1 MKPILEVEKL
11 AVRFG
16 AHHAVKNLSF
26 AVQQNEMLALVGES
40 GCGKSTTALAIMRL
54 LPSVATLEG
63 RIEFEGR
70 DLIGLSKPSM
80 RSIRGNAISMI
91 FQEPMTCLNPVLSV
105 GQQVVEVLRQHEPL
119 SREAAWKRTVE
130 LLDLVKLPEP
140 ARRVHDYPHNL
151 SGGQRQRVMIAMA
164 VACRPRLLIADE
176 PTTALDVT
184 IQAQILRLLDSL
196 RRDLSMSVLLITHD
210 LGVVGQYANR
220 VAVMYSGETVE
231 DGATQRIFTQPR
243 HPYTKGLLGA
253 SLTLD
258 ENLHY
263 RKRRLTEIRSHID
276 PATGRRDF
284 SLSDERV
291 ASAPNIVFTR
301 SPYVRPPA
309 SIATGT
315 AADAA
320 AEKPPLLSVRDLSTR
335 YEGKGNVV
343 DGVSFDIGHDETVGL
358 VGESG
363 CGKSTLSRTL
373 LRLLPSSSGT
383 IHLDGTDVTHLS
395 GSKLRAI
402 RPHVQMI
409 FQDPY
414 ASLNPRQRV
423 IDILD
428 AALIVHGVGDKFE
441 RRRRIADITDRV
453 GLAAS
458 SLQRFPHEFSGG
470 QRQRIGIARALVL
483 QPKLVICDEPVS
495 ALDVSIRAQVLNLLV
510 ELKQSLGLSY
520 LFISHDLSVVRY
532 IADRVLVMNAGKIV
546 ESGDHDTIW
555 SRPAHAY
562 TRSLIDAVP
571 KPAFAGRVHGSQ
583 AAPRPDDVD
592 LPFSFYR
599 FAI

>member
-1 MKPILEVEKL
+1 MMKPILEVDRL

-16 AHHAVKNLSF
+16 AQRAVSNLSF
-26 AVQQNEMLALVGES
+26 TVHENEMLALVGES
-40 GCGKSTTALAIMRL
+40 GCGKSTTALAIMQL
-54 LPSVATLEG
+54 LPSSATLEG
-63 RIEFEGR
+63 RIDFEGR
-70 DLIGLSKPSM
+70 DLVGLSKQTL

-91 FQEPMTCLNPVLSV
+91 FQEPMTCLNPVMTV
-105 GQQVVEVLRQHEPL
+105 GAQIVEVLRRHEPL
-119 SREAAWKRTVE
+119 SADAAWKRATE
-130 LLDLVKLPEP
+130 LLDLVRLPEP
-140 ARRVHDYPHNL
+140 ASRAHDYPHSL

-184 IQAQILRLLDSL
+184 IQAQILQLLDSL
-196 RRDLSMSVLLITHD
+196 RRDLSMAVLLITHD

-220 VAVMYSGETVE
+220 VAVMYSGEAVE
-231 DGATQRIFTQPR
+231 DGTTQRIFTQPR

-258 ENLHY
+258 QNLHY
-263 RKRRLTEIRSHID
+263 RTRRLTEIRSHID
-276 PATGRRDF
+276 TDTGLRDF
-284 SLSDERV
+284 SLSDERI

-301 SPYVRPPA
+301 SPYVRAP
-309 SIATGT
+309 
-315 AADAA
+315 AADTRA
-320 AEKPPLLSVRDLSTR
+320 PLLAVRDLVTR
-335 YEGKGNVV
+335 YDGKGNVV
-343 DGVSFDIGHDETVGL
+343 DGVSFDVGHDETVGL

-363 CGKSTLSRTL
+363 CGKSTLSRTI
-373 LRLLPSSSGT
+373 LRLIQSTSGY
-383 IHLDGTDVTHLS
+383 ISLDGQDITHLG

-402 RPHVQMI
+402 RPKIQMI

-423 IDILD
+423 LDILD
-428 AALIVHGVGDKFE
+428 AALIVHGVADKQE

-453 GLAAS
+453 GLAS
-458 SLQRFPHEFSGG
+458 KSLQRFAHEFSGG

-495 ALDVSIRAQVLNLLV
+495 ALDVSTRAQVLNLLV

-532 IADRVLVMNAGKIV
+532 IADRVLVMNTGKIV
-546 ESGDHDTIW
+546 ESGDHESIW
-555 SRPAHAY
+555 PRPAHAY

-571 KPAFAGRVHGSQ
+571 KPAFSRHKHDNT
-583 AAPRPDDVD
+583 APRQDDVD

-599 FAI
+599 FAV

>member
-1 MKPILEVEKL
+1 
-11 AVRFG
+11 
-16 AHHAVKNLSF
+16 
-26 AVQQNEMLALVGES
+26 
-40 GCGKSTTALAIMRL
+40 
-54 LPSVATLEG
+54 
-63 RIEFEGR
+63 
-70 DLIGLSKPSM
+70 
-80 RSIRGNAISMI
+80 
-91 FQEPMTCLNPVLSV
+91 
-105 GQQVVEVLRQHEPL
+105 
-119 SREAAWKRTVE
+119 
-130 LLDLVKLPEP
+130 
-140 ARRVHDYPHNL
+140 
-151 SGGQRQRVMIAMA
+151 MA
-164 VACRPRLLIADE
+164 
-176 PTTALDVT
+176 
-184 IQAQILRLLDSL
+184 
-196 RRDLSMSVLLITHD
+196 VLLITHD

-231 DGATQRIFTQPR
+231 DGTTQRIFTHPR

-258 ENLHY
+258 QNLHY
-263 RKRRLTEIRSHID
+263 RTRRLTEIRSHID
-276 PATGRRDF
+276 TDTGLRYF
-284 SLSDERV
+284 SLSDERI

-309 SIATGT
+309 
-315 AADAA
+315 AD
-320 AEKPPLLSVRDLSTR
+320 KRPPLLSVRDLMTS
-335 YEGKGNVV
+335 YPDKGNAV
-343 DGVSFDIGHDETVGL
+343 DGVSFDVGHDETVGL

-363 CGKSTLSRTL
+363 CGKSTLSRTI
-373 LRLLPSSSGT
+373 LRLIPSASGT
-383 IHLDGTDVTHLS
+383 INLDDQDITHLG

-402 RPHVQMI
+402 RPKIQMI

-423 IDILD
+423 LDILD
-428 AALIVHGVGDKFE
+428 AALVVHGVSDKHE

-453 GLAAS
+453 GLAS
-458 SLQRFPHEFSGG
+458 KSLQRFAHEFSGG

-532 IADRVLVMNAGKIV
+532 IADRVLVMNSGKIV
-546 ESGDHDTIW
+546 ESGDHESIW

-571 KPAFAGRVHGSQ
+571 KPAFARRVNDKT
-583 AAPRPDDVD
+583 APLQDDVD

>member
-1 MKPILEVEKL
+1 
-11 AVRFG
+11 
-16 AHHAVKNLSF
+16 
-26 AVQQNEMLALVGES
+26 
-40 GCGKSTTALAIMRL
+40 
-54 LPSVATLEG
+54 
-63 RIEFEGR
+63 
-70 DLIGLSKPSM
+70 
-80 RSIRGNAISMI
+80 
-91 FQEPMTCLNPVLSV
+91 
-105 GQQVVEVLRQHEPL
+105 VLRRHEPL
-119 SREAAWKRTVE
+119 SAGAAWQRAVE
-130 LLDLVKLPEP
+130 LLDLVRLPEP
-140 ARRVHDYPHNL
+140 ASRANDYPHNL

-184 IQAQILRLLDSL
+184 IQAQILQLLDSL
-196 RRDLSMSVLLITHD
+196 RRDLSMAVLLITHD

-231 DGATQRIFTQPR
+231 DGTTQRIFTHPR

-258 ENLHY
+258 QNLHY
-263 RKRRLTEIRSHID
+263 RTRRLTEIRSHID
-276 PATGRRDF
+276 TDTGERDF
-284 SLSDERV
+284 SLSDERL

-309 SIATGT
+309 
-315 AADAA
+315 AD
-320 AEKPPLLSVRDLSTR
+320 ERPPLLSVRDLVTS
-335 YEGKGNVV
+335 YPGKGNAV
-343 DGVSFDIGHDETVGL
+343 DGVSFDVGHDETVGL

-363 CGKSTLSRTL
+363 CGKSTLSRTI
-373 LRLLPSSSGT
+373 LRLIPSASGT
-383 IHLDGTDVTHLS
+383 INLDDQDITHLG

-402 RPHVQMI
+402 RPKIQMI

-423 IDILD
+423 LDILD
-428 AALIVHGVGDKFE
+428 AALVVHGVSDKHE

-453 GLAAS
+453 GLAS
-458 SLQRFPHEFSGG
+458 KSLQRFAHEFSGG

-532 IADRVLVMNAGKIV
+532 IADRVLVMNSGKIV
-546 ESGDHDTIW
+546 ESGDHESIW

-571 KPAFAGRVHGSQ
+571 KPAFARRVNDKT
-583 AAPRPDDVD
+583 APFQDDVD

>member
-1 MKPILEVEKL
+1 MTTHSILEVDRL

-16 AHHAVKNLSF
+16 TQYAVKDLNF
-26 AVQQNEMLALVGES
+26 AVHENEMLALVGES
-40 GCGKSTTALAIMRL
+40 GCGKSTTALAIMQL
-54 LPSVATLEG
+54 LPASAVLDG
-63 RIEFEGR
+63 RIDFEGR
-70 DLIGLSKPSM
+70 DLIGLSKPAM

-91 FQEPMTCLNPVLSV
+91 FQEPMTCLNPVLTV
-105 GQQVVEVLRQHEPL
+105 GQQIVEVLRRHEPL
-119 SREAAWKRTVE
+119 SAGAAWNRAVE

-140 ARRVHDYPHNL
+140 ARRAHDYPHNL

-184 IQAQILRLLDSL
+184 IQAQILQLLDSL
-196 RRDLSMSVLLITHD
+196 RHELSMAVLLITHD

-231 DGATQRIFTQPR
+231 DGATHRIFTQPH
-243 HPYTKGLLGA
+243 HPYTRGLLGA

-258 ENLHY
+258 QNLHY
-263 RKRRLTEIRSHID
+263 RKRRLTEIRSHVD
-276 PATGRRDF
+276 TNTGQRNF

-291 ASAPNIVFTR
+291 ETAPNIVFTR
-301 SPYVRPPA
+301 SAYVHPVDATVPPA
-309 SIATGT
+309 NQQ
-315 AADAA
+315 
-320 AEKPPLLSVRDLSTR
+320 PLLAVRDLVVR
-335 YEGKGNVV
+335 YDGKNGNAV
-343 DGVSFDIGHDETVGL
+343 DGVSFDVGHDETVGL

-363 CGKSTLSRTL
+363 CGKSTLSRAI
-373 LRLLPSSSGT
+373 LRLIPSAAGVIT
-383 IHLDGTDVTHLS
+383 LDGKDITHVTGRH
-395 GSKLRAI
+395 LRAI
-402 RPHVQMI
+402 RPQVQMI

-414 ASLNPRQRV
+414 ASLNPRQSV
-423 IDILD
+423 NDIFN
-428 AALIVHGVGDKFE
+428 AALIVHGVADKHE
-441 RRRRIADITDRV
+441 RQRRITDITDRV
-453 GLAAS
+453 GLAAK

-470 QRQRIGIARALVL
+470 QRQRIGIARALIL
-483 QPKLVICDEPVS
+483 RPKLVICDEPVS

-532 IADRVLVMNAGKIV
+532 IADRVLVMNTGRIV
-546 ESGDHDTIW
+546 ESGDQDTIW

-571 KPAFAGRVHGSQ
+571 KPTFSSRFHGN
-583 AAPRPDDVD
+583 AVPREEEAD
-592 LPFSFYR
+592 LPFSYYR

>member
-1 MKPILEVEKL
+1 MKPILEVDRL

-16 AHHAVKNLSF
+16 AQHAVNNLRF
-26 AVQQNEMLALVGES
+26 TVHENEMLALVGES
-40 GCGKSTTALAIMRL
+40 GCGKSTTALAIMQL
-54 LPSVATLEG
+54 LPSSATLEG
-63 RIEFEGR
+63 RIDFEGR
-70 DLIGLSKPSM
+70 DLVGLSKPTM

-91 FQEPMTCLNPVLSV
+91 FQEPMTCLNPVMTV
-105 GQQVVEVLRQHEPL
+105 GNQIVEVLRRHEPL
-119 SREAAWKRTVE
+119 SADAAWKRATE
-130 LLDLVKLPEP
+130 LLDLVRLPEP
-140 ARRVHDYPHNL
+140 AKRAHDYPHSL

-184 IQAQILRLLDSL
+184 IQAQILQLLDSL
-196 RRDLSMSVLLITHD
+196 RRDLSMAVLLITHD

-220 VAVMYSGETVE
+220 VAVMYSGEAVE

-258 ENLHY
+258 QDLHY
-263 RKRRLTEIRSHID
+263 RTRRLTEIRTHID
-276 PATGRRDF
+276 TDTGLRDF
-284 SLSDERV
+284 SLSDERI

-301 SPYVRPPA
+301 SPYVRA
-309 SIATGT
+309 A
-315 AADAA
+315 AADNRA
-320 AEKPPLLSVRDLSTR
+320 PLLAVRDLVTR
-335 YEGKGNVV
+335 YDKGNVV
-343 DGVSFDIGHDETVGL
+343 DGVSFDVGHDETVGL

-363 CGKSTLSRTL
+363 CGKSTLSRTI
-373 LRLLPSSSGT
+373 LRLIQSTSGT
-383 IHLDGTDVTHLS
+383 ISLDGEDITHLG

-402 RPHVQMI
+402 RPKIQMI
-409 FQDPY
+409 FQDPH

-423 IDILD
+423 LDILN
-428 AALIVHGVGDKFE
+428 AALIVHGVADKHE

-453 GLAAS
+453 GLAS
-458 SLQRFPHEFSGG
+458 KSLQRFAHEFSGG

-532 IADRVLVMNAGKIV
+532 IADRVLVMNTGKIV
-546 ESGDHDTIW
+546 ESGDHESIW

-571 KPAFAGRVHGSQ
+571 KPAFSRHRPDNT
-583 AAPRPDDVD
+583 APRQDDVD

-599 FAI
+599 FAV

>member
-1 MKPILEVEKL
+1 MMKPILEVDQL

-16 AHHAVKNLSF
+16 AQHAVNNLSF
-26 AVQQNEMLALVGES
+26 TVHENEMLALVGES
-40 GCGKSTTALAIMRL
+40 GCGKSTTALAIMQL
-54 LPSVATLEG
+54 LPSSATLEG
-63 RIEFEGR
+63 RIDFEGR
-70 DLIGLSKPSM
+70 DLVGLSKPTM

-91 FQEPMTCLNPVLSV
+91 FQEPMTCLNPVMTV
-105 GQQVVEVLRQHEPL
+105 GNQIVEVLRRHEPL
-119 SREAAWKRTVE
+119 SADAACKRATE
-130 LLDLVKLPEP
+130 LLDLVRLPEP
-140 ARRVHDYPHNL
+140 AKRAHDYPHSL

-184 IQAQILRLLDSL
+184 IQAQILQLLDSL
-196 RRDLSMSVLLITHD
+196 RRDLSMAVLLITHD

-220 VAVMYSGETVE
+220 VAVMYSGEAVE

-258 ENLHY
+258 QDLHY
-263 RKRRLTEIRSHID
+263 RTRRLTEIRTHID
-276 PATGRRDF
+276 TDTGLRDF
-284 SLSDERV
+284 SLSDERI

-301 SPYVRPPA
+301 SPYVRA
-309 SIATGT
+309 A
-315 AADAA
+315 AADNRA
-320 AEKPPLLSVRDLSTR
+320 PLLAVRDLVTR
-335 YEGKGNVV
+335 YDKGNVV
-343 DGVSFDIGHDETVGL
+343 DGVSFDVGHDETVGL

-363 CGKSTLSRTL
+363 CGKSTLSRTI
-373 LRLLPSSSGT
+373 LRLIQSTSGT
-383 IHLDGTDVTHLS
+383 ISLDGEDITHLG

-402 RPHVQMI
+402 RPKIQMI
-409 FQDPY
+409 FQDPH

-423 IDILD
+423 LDILN
-428 AALIVHGVGDKFE
+428 AALIVHGVADKHE

-453 GLAAS
+453 GLAS
-458 SLQRFPHEFSGG
+458 KSLQRFAHEFSGG

-532 IADRVLVMNAGKIV
+532 IADRVLVMNTGKIV
-546 ESGDHDTIW
+546 ESGDHESIW

-571 KPAFAGRVHGSQ
+571 KPAFSRHRPDNT
-583 AAPRPDDVD
+583 APRQDDVD

-599 FAI
+599 FAV

>member
-1 MKPILEVEKL
+1 MMKPILEVDRL

-16 AHHAVKNLSF
+16 AQHAVSNLSF
-26 AVQQNEMLALVGES
+26 TVHENEMLALVGES
-40 GCGKSTTALAIMRL
+40 GCGKSTTALAIMQL
-54 LPSVATLEG
+54 LPSSATLEG
-63 RIEFEGR
+63 RIDFEGR
-70 DLIGLSKPSM
+70 DLVGLSKPTM

-91 FQEPMTCLNPVLSV
+91 FQEPMTCLNPVMTV
-105 GQQVVEVLRQHEPL
+105 GAQIVEVLRRHEPL
-119 SREAAWKRTVE
+119 SAAAAWKRATE
-130 LLDLVKLPEP
+130 LLDLVRLPEP
-140 ARRVHDYPHNL
+140 AKRAHDYPHSL

-184 IQAQILRLLDSL
+184 IQAQILQLLDSL
-196 RRDLSMSVLLITHD
+196 RRDLSMAVLLITHD

-220 VAVMYSGETVE
+220 VAVMYSGEAVE
-231 DGATQRIFTQPR
+231 DGTTQRIFTQPR

-258 ENLHY
+258 QNLHY
-263 RKRRLTEIRSHID
+263 RTRRLTEIRSHID
-276 PATGRRDF
+276 TDTGLRDF
-284 SLSDERV
+284 SLSDERI

-301 SPYVRPPA
+301 SPYVRAA
-309 SIATGT
+309 SANIR
-315 AADAA
+315 
-320 AEKPPLLSVRDLSTR
+320 EPLLAVRDLVTR
-335 YEGKGNVV
+335 YDGKGNVV
-343 DGVSFDIGHDETVGL
+343 DGVSFDVGHDETVGL

-363 CGKSTLSRTL
+363 CGKSTLSRTI
-373 LRLLPSSSGT
+373 LRLIQSTSGS
-383 IHLDGTDVTHLS
+383 ISLDGQDITHLG

-402 RPHVQMI
+402 RPKIQMI

-423 IDILD
+423 LDILD
-428 AALIVHGVGDKFE
+428 AALIVHGVEDKQE

-453 GLAAS
+453 GLAS
-458 SLQRFPHEFSGG
+458 RSLQRFAHEFSGG

-532 IADRVLVMNAGKIV
+532 IADRVLVMNTGKIV
-546 ESGDHDTIW
+546 ESGDHESIW

-571 KPAFAGRVHGSQ
+571 KPAFSRHRHDNT
-583 AAPRPDDVD
+583 APRQDDVD

-599 FAI
+599 FAV

>member
-1 MKPILEVEKL
+1 MTPLLKVDRL

-16 AHHAVKNLSF
+16 AQHAVKNLNF
-26 AVQQNEMLALVGES
+26 TVHENEMLALVGES

-54 LPSVATLEG
+54 LPSTATLEG
-63 RIEFEGR
+63 RIEFAGR
-70 DLIGLSKPSM
+70 NLIALSKRAM
-80 RSIRGNAISMI
+80 RCLRGNAISMI
-91 FQEPMTCLNPVLSV
+91 FQEPMTSLNPVLTI
-105 GQQVVEVLRQHEPL
+105 GQQVAEVLRQHEPL
-119 SREAAWKRTVE
+119 SRRAAALRAIE

-140 ARRVHDYPHNL
+140 ARRAQEFPHNL

-184 IQAQILRLLDSL
+184 IQAQILQLLDSL
-196 RRDLSMSVLLITHD
+196 RRDLSMAVLLITHD
-210 LGVVGQYANR
+210 LGVVGQHADR
-220 VAVMYSGETVE
+220 VTVMYAGESLE

-243 HPYTKGLLGA
+243 HPYTRGLLGA

-258 ENLHY
+258 QSLHY
-263 RKRRLTEIRSHID
+263 RTRRLTEIRSHLD
-276 PATGRRDF
+276 TRTGRRDF
-284 SLSDERV
+284 WLSREREENAPDLVLARDLKVRESLARDHS
-291 ASAPNIVFTR
+291 
-301 SPYVRPPA
+301 
-309 SIATGT
+309 
-315 AADAA
+315 
-320 AEKPPLLSVRDLSTR
+320 PLLAVRNLVTR
-335 YEGKGNVV
+335 YPDGRNAV
-343 DGVSFDIGHDETVGL
+343 DGVSFEIGHDETVGL

-373 LRLLPSSSGT
+373 LRLIPSASGT
-383 IHLDGTDVTHLS
+383 ISLDGTDITHLT
-395 GSKLRAI
+395 GGKLRAI
-402 RPHVQMI
+402 RPQVQMI

-423 IDILD
+423 FDILD
-428 AALIVHGVGDKFE
+428 AALIVQGVAEKQE

-453 GLAAS
+453 GLAAK

-532 IADRVLVMNAGKIV
+532 IADRVLVMNAGRIV
-546 ESGDHDTIW
+546 ESGEHDAIW
-555 SRPAHAY
+555 SRPTHAY

-571 KPAFAGRVHGSQ
+571 KPTFRGLVQTRDT
-583 AAPRPDDVD
+583 APFQGDVD
-592 LPFSFYR
+592 LPVSSQT
-599 FAI
+599 

>member
-1 MKPILEVEKL
+1 MMKPILEVDQL

-16 AHHAVKNLSF
+16 AQHAVNNLSF
-26 AVQQNEMLALVGES
+26 TVHENEMLALVGES
-40 GCGKSTTALAIMRL
+40 GCGKSTTALAIMQL
-54 LPSVATLEG
+54 LPSSATLEG
-63 RIEFEGR
+63 RIDFEGR
-70 DLIGLSKPSM
+70 DLVGLSKPTM

-91 FQEPMTCLNPVLSV
+91 FQEPMTCLNPVMTV
-105 GQQVVEVLRQHEPL
+105 GNQIVEVLRRHEPL
-119 SREAAWKRTVE
+119 SADAAWKRATE
-130 LLDLVKLPEP
+130 LLDLVRLPEP
-140 ARRVHDYPHNL
+140 AKRAHDYPHSL

-184 IQAQILRLLDSL
+184 IQAQILQLLDSL
-196 RRDLSMSVLLITHD
+196 RRDLSMAVLLITHD

-220 VAVMYSGETVE
+220 VAVMYSGEAVE

-258 ENLHY
+258 QDLHY
-263 RKRRLTEIRSHID
+263 RTRRLTEIRTHID
-276 PATGRRDF
+276 TDTGLRDF
-284 SLSDERV
+284 SLSDERI

-301 SPYVRPPA
+301 SPYVRA
-309 SIATGT
+309 A
-315 AADAA
+315 AADNRA
-320 AEKPPLLSVRDLSTR
+320 PLLAVRDLVTR
-335 YEGKGNVV
+335 YDKGNVV
-343 DGVSFDIGHDETVGL
+343 DGVSFDVGHDETVGL

-363 CGKSTLSRTL
+363 CGKSTLSRTI
-373 LRLLPSSSGT
+373 LRLIQSTSGT
-383 IHLDGTDVTHLS
+383 ISLDGEDITHLG

-402 RPHVQMI
+402 RPKIQMI
-409 FQDPY
+409 FQDPHG
-414 ASLNPRQRV
+414 SLNPRQRV
-423 IDILD
+423 LDILN
-428 AALIVHGVGDKFE
+428 AALIVHGVADKHE

-453 GLAAS
+453 GLAS
-458 SLQRFPHEFSGG
+458 KSLQRFAHEFSGG

-532 IADRVLVMNAGKIV
+532 IADRVLVMNTGKIV
-546 ESGDHDTIW
+546 ESGDHESIW

-571 KPAFAGRVHGSQ
+571 KPAFSRHRPDNT
-583 AAPRPDDVD
+583 APRQDDVD

-599 FAI
+599 FAV

>member
-1 MKPILEVEKL
+1 MKHLLNVDKL
-11 AVRFG
+11 TVRFG
-16 AHHAVKNLSF
+16 EQRSVNDLSF
-26 AVQQNEMLALVGES
+26 TVHENEMLALVGES
-40 GCGKSTTALAIMRL
+40 GCGKSTTALAIMQL
-54 LPSVATLEG
+54 LPLAATLDG

-70 DLIGLSKPSM
+70 DLIGLSKPAM
-80 RSIRGNAISMI
+80 RSLRGNAISMI
-91 FQEPMTCLNPVLSV
+91 FQEPMSSLNPVMTI
-105 GQQVVEVLRQHEPL
+105 GQQVTEVLRQHEPL
-119 SREAAWKRTVE
+119 SREAAAKRAIE

-140 ARRVHDYPHNL
+140 ARRAQEFPHNL

-184 IQAQILRLLDSL
+184 IQAQILQLLDSL
-196 RRDLSMSVLLITHD
+196 RRDLSMAVLLITHD

-220 VAVMYSGETVE
+220 VTVMYGGESLE
-231 DGATQRIFTQPR
+231 DGTTRRIFTQPR
-243 HPYTKGLLGA
+243 HAYTKGLLGA

-258 ENLHY
+258 HDLHY

-276 PATGRRDF
+276 TRTGLRNF
-284 SLSDERV
+284 SLSRERV
-291 ASAPNIVFTR
+291 ENAADIVFTR
-301 SPYVRPPA
+301 SPYVRE
-309 SIATGT
+309 SSGGNT
-315 AADAA
+315 A
-320 AEKPPLLSVRDLSTR
+320 PLLAVRNLVTR
-335 YEGKGNVV
+335 YQGGRNAV
-343 DGVSFDIGHDETVGL
+343 DDVSFEIGHDETVGL

-363 CGKSTLSRTL
+363 CGKSTLSKTI
-373 LRLLPSSSGT
+373 LRLIPSTSGT
-383 IHLDGTDVTHLS
+383 ISLDGTDITHLNDR
-395 GSKLRAI
+395 KLRAI

-428 AALIVHGVGDKFE
+428 AALIVHGVADKHE
-441 RRRRIADITDRV
+441 RRRRITDITDRA
-453 GLAAS
+453 GLAAR
-458 SLQRFPHEFSGG
+458 SLHRFPHEFSGG

-532 IADRVLVMNAGKIV
+532 IADRVLVMNSGKIV
-546 ESGDHDTIW
+546 ESGDHDAIW

-571 KPAFAGRVHGSQ
+571 KPAFAGLDSG
-583 AAPRPDDVD
+583 A
-592 LPFSFYR
+592 
-599 FAI
+599 

>member
-1 MKPILEVEKL
+1 MMKPILEVDRL

-16 AHHAVKNLSF
+16 AQHAVNNLSF
-26 AVQQNEMLALVGES
+26 TVHENEMLALVGES
-40 GCGKSTTALAIMRL
+40 GCGKSTTALAIMQL
-54 LPSVATLEG
+54 LPSSATLEG
-63 RIEFEGR
+63 RIDFEGR
-70 DLIGLSKPSM
+70 DLVGLSKPTM

-91 FQEPMTCLNPVLSV
+91 FQEPMTCLNPVMTV
-105 GQQVVEVLRQHEPL
+105 GNQIVEVLRRHEPL
-119 SREAAWKRTVE
+119 SADAAWKRATE
-130 LLDLVKLPEP
+130 LLDLVRLPEP
-140 ARRVHDYPHNL
+140 AKRAHDYPHSL

-184 IQAQILRLLDSL
+184 IQAQILQLLDSL
-196 RRDLSMSVLLITHD
+196 RRDLSMAVLLITHD

-220 VAVMYSGETVE
+220 VAVMYSGEAVE

-258 ENLHY
+258 QDLHY
-263 RKRRLTEIRSHID
+263 RTRRLTEIRTHID
-276 PATGRRDF
+276 TDTGLRDF
-284 SLSDERV
+284 SLSDERI

-301 SPYVRPPA
+301 SPYVRA
-309 SIATGT
+309 A
-315 AADAA
+315 AADNRA
-320 AEKPPLLSVRDLSTR
+320 PPLAVRDLVTR
-335 YEGKGNVV
+335 YDKGNVV
-343 DGVSFDIGHDETVGL
+343 DGVSFDVGHDETVGL

-363 CGKSTLSRTL
+363 CGKSTLSRTI
-373 LRLLPSSSGT
+373 LRLIQSTSGT
-383 IHLDGTDVTHLS
+383 ISLDGEDITHLG

-402 RPHVQMI
+402 RPKIQMI
-409 FQDPY
+409 FQDPH

-423 IDILD
+423 LDILN
-428 AALIVHGVGDKFE
+428 AALIVHGVADKHE

-453 GLAAS
+453 GLAS
-458 SLQRFPHEFSGG
+458 KSLQRFAHEFSGG

-532 IADRVLVMNAGKIV
+532 IADRVLVMNTGKIV
-546 ESGDHDTIW
+546 ESGDHESIW

-571 KPAFAGRVHGSQ
+571 KPAFSRHRPDNT
-583 AAPRPDDVD
+583 APRQDDVD

-599 FAI
+599 FAV

>member
-1 MKPILEVEKL
+1 MMKPILEVDRL

-16 AHHAVKNLSF
+16 AQHAVSNLSF
-26 AVQQNEMLALVGES
+26 TVHENEMLALVGES
-40 GCGKSTTALAIMRL
+40 GCGKSTTALAIMQL
-54 LPSVATLEG
+54 LPSSATLEG
-63 RIEFEGR
+63 RIDFEGR
-70 DLIGLSKPSM
+70 DLVGLSKPTM

-91 FQEPMTCLNPVLSV
+91 FQEPMTCLNPVMTV
-105 GQQVVEVLRQHEPL
+105 GAQIVEVLRRHEPL
-119 SREAAWKRTVE
+119 SADAAWKRAIE
-130 LLDLVKLPEP
+130 LLDLVRLPEP
-140 ARRVHDYPHNL
+140 ASRAHDYPHSL

-184 IQAQILRLLDSL
+184 IQAQILQLLDSL
-196 RRDLSMSVLLITHD
+196 RQDLSMAVLLITHD

-220 VAVMYSGETVE
+220 VAVMYSGEAVE
-231 DGATQRIFTQPR
+231 DGTTQRIFTQPR

-258 ENLHY
+258 QNLHY
-263 RKRRLTEIRSHID
+263 RTRRLTEIRSHID
-276 PATGRRDF
+276 TDTGLRDF
-284 SLSDERV
+284 SLSDERI

-301 SPYVRPPA
+301 SPYVRAP
-309 SIATGT
+309 
-315 AADAA
+315 AADIRA
-320 AEKPPLLSVRDLSTR
+320 PLLAVRDLVTR
-335 YEGKGNVV
+335 YDGKRNVV
-343 DGVSFDIGHDETVGL
+343 DGVSFDVGHDETVGL

-363 CGKSTLSRTL
+363 CGKSTLSRTI
-373 LRLLPSSSGT
+373 LRLIQSTSGS
-383 IHLDGTDVTHLS
+383 ISLDGQDITHL
-395 GSKLRAI
+395 GGGKLRAI
-402 RPHVQMI
+402 RPKIQMI

-423 IDILD
+423 LDILD
-428 AALIVHGVGDKFE
+428 AALIVHGVADKQE

-453 GLAAS
+453 GLAS
-458 SLQRFPHEFSGG
+458 KSLQRFAHEFSGG

-532 IADRVLVMNAGKIV
+532 IADRVLVMNTGKIV
-546 ESGDHDTIW
+546 ESGDHESIW

-571 KPAFAGRVHGSQ
+571 KPAFSRHRHDNT
-583 AAPRPDDVD
+583 APRQDDVD

-599 FAI
+599 FAV

>member
-1 MKPILEVEKL
+1 MMRPILEVDRL

-16 AHHAVKNLSF
+16 AQHAVSNLSF
-26 AVQQNEMLALVGES
+26 TVHENEMLALVGES
-40 GCGKSTTALAIMRL
+40 GCGKSTTALAIMQL
-54 LPSVATLEG
+54 LPSSATLEG
-63 RIEFEGR
+63 RIDFEGR
-70 DLIGLSKPSM
+70 DLVGLSKPSM

-91 FQEPMTCLNPVLSV
+91 FQEPMTCLNPVMTV
-105 GQQVVEVLRQHEPL
+105 GNQIVEVLRRHEPL
-119 SREAAWKRTVE
+119 SADTAWKRATE
-130 LLDLVKLPEP
+130 LLDLVRLPEP
-140 ARRVHDYPHNL
+140 AKRAHDYPHSL

-184 IQAQILRLLDSL
+184 IQAQILQLLDSL
-196 RRDLSMSVLLITHD
+196 RRDLSMAVLLITHD

-220 VAVMYSGETVE
+220 VAVMYSGEAVE
-231 DGATQRIFTQPR
+231 DGTTQRIFTQPR

-258 ENLHY
+258 QNLHY
-263 RKRRLTEIRSHID
+263 RTRRLTEIRSHID
-276 PATGRRDF
+276 TDTGLRDF
-284 SLSDERV
+284 SLSDERI

-301 SPYVRPPA
+301 SPYVRAP
-309 SIATGT
+309 
-315 AADAA
+315 AADTRA
-320 AEKPPLLSVRDLSTR
+320 PLLAVRDLVTR
-335 YEGKGNVV
+335 YDGKGNVV
-343 DGVSFDIGHDETVGL
+343 DGVSFDVGHDETVGL

-363 CGKSTLSRTL
+363 CGKSTLSRTI
-373 LRLLPSSSGT
+373 LRLIQSTSGS
-383 IHLDGTDVTHLS
+383 ISLDGQDITHLG

-402 RPHVQMI
+402 RPKIQMI

-423 IDILD
+423 LDILD
-428 AALIVHGVGDKFE
+428 AALIVHGVEDKQE

-453 GLAAS
+453 GLAS
-458 SLQRFPHEFSGG
+458 KSLQRFAHEFSGG

-532 IADRVLVMNAGKIV
+532 IADRVLVMNTGKIV
-546 ESGDHDTIW
+546 ESGDHESIW

-571 KPAFAGRVHGSQ
+571 KPAFSRHRRDNT
-583 AAPRPDDVD
+583 APRQDDVD

-599 FAI
+599 FAV

>member
-1 MKPILEVEKL
+1 
-11 AVRFG
+11 
-16 AHHAVKNLSF
+16 
-26 AVQQNEMLALVGES
+26 
-40 GCGKSTTALAIMRL
+40 
-54 LPSVATLEG
+54 
-63 RIEFEGR
+63 
-70 DLIGLSKPSM
+70 M

-91 FQEPMTCLNPVLSV
+91 FQEPMTCLNPVLTI
-105 GQQVVEVLRQHEPL
+105 GQQIVEVLRQHEPL
-119 SREAAWKRTVE
+119 TRDAAWKRATE

-184 IQAQILRLLDSL
+184 IQAQILQLLDSL
-196 RRDLSMSVLLITHD
+196 RRDLSMAVLLITHD

-263 RKRRLTEIRSHID
+263 RTRRLTEIRSHID
-276 PATGRRDF
+276 PATGLRDF
-284 SLSDERV
+284 SLSDER
-291 ASAPNIVFTR
+291 AATAPNIVFTR
-301 SPYVRPPA
+301 SPYARSPA
-309 SIATGT
+309 STGAPT
-315 AADAA
+315 QGQQGR
-320 AEKPPLLSVRDLSTR
+320 PPLLSVRDLVTR
-335 YEGKGNVV
+335 YDGKGNVV

-373 LRLLPSSSGT
+373 LRLIQPSSGT
-383 IHLDGTDVTHLS
+383 ISLDGTDITHLT
-395 GSKLRAI
+395 GNKLRAI
-402 RPHVQMI
+402 RPQVQMI

-423 IDILD
+423 LDILD
-428 AALIVHGVGDKFE
+428 AALIVHGVGDKHE

-453 GLAAS
+453 GLAAK

-532 IADRVLVMNAGKIV
+532 IADRVLVMNTGKIV

-571 KPAFAGRVHGSQ
+571 KPAFTGRVHGSN
-583 AAPRPDDVD
+583 AAPQPDDVD

>member
-1 MKPILEVEKL
+1 MKSILQVDRL

-16 AHHAVKNLSF
+16 AQHAVNNLSF
-26 AVQQNEMLALVGES
+26 AVRENEMLALVGES
-40 GCGKSTTALAIMRL
+40 GCGKSTTALAIMQL
-54 LPSVATLEG
+54 LPSSATLEG
-63 RIEFEGR
+63 SIEFEGR
-70 DLIGLSKPSM
+70 DLVGLSKPTL

-91 FQEPMTCLNPVLSV
+91 FQEPMTCLNPVMTA
-105 GQQVVEVLRQHEPL
+105 GAQIVEVLRRHEPL
-119 SREAAWKRTVE
+119 SADAAWKRAIE
-130 LLDLVKLPEP
+130 LLDLVSLPEP
-140 ARRVHDYPHNL
+140 ARRAHDFPHNL

-184 IQAQILRLLDSL
+184 IQAQILQLLDSL

-231 DGATQRIFTQPR
+231 DGTTQRIFTQPR

-258 ENLHY
+258 QNLHY
-263 RKRRLTEIRSHID
+263 RTRRLTEIRSHID
-276 PATGRRDF
+276 TGTGLRDF

-301 SPYVRPPA
+301 SPYIRPPA
-309 SIATGT
+309 TDERA
-315 AADAA
+315 
-320 AEKPPLLSVRDLSTR
+320 PLLSVRDLVTR
-335 YEGKGNVV
+335 YNSKSNAV
-343 DGVSFDIGHDETVGL
+343 DGVSFDVGQDETVGL

-363 CGKSTLSRTL
+363 CGKSTLSRTI
-373 LRLLPSSSGT
+373 LRLIPSASGT
-383 IHLDGTDVTHLS
+383 INLDGQDITHI
-395 GSKLRAI
+395 GGGALRAI
-402 RPHVQMI
+402 RPKIQMI

-423 IDILD
+423 LDILD
-428 AALIVHGVGDKFE
+428 AALIVHGVSDRQE

-453 GLAAS
+453 GLAS
-458 SLQRFPHEFSGG
+458 RSLQRFAHEFSGG

-532 IADRVLVMNAGKIV
+532 IADRVLVMNSGKIV
-546 ESGDHDTIW
+546 ESGDHESIW

-571 KPAFAGRVHGSQ
+571 KPAFERRPNDAS
-583 AAPRPDDVD
+583 APRQDDVD

-599 FAI
+599 FAV